1 MNNLREA
8 AQAVV
13 DDAQVVSSADRIIVP
28 QYVVSCDVLDALRS
42 ALAEPEWIP
51 VEGAMGLTDMQQ
63 MILSIAASGR
73 RLHCDGSFCFEYV
86 PLDIPAADV
95 DLLCCRGL
103 LERGGE
109 EVGGSYYVAT
119 DKGRA
124 VIMAE

>member
-1 MNNLREA
+1 MNRLRDA

-13 DDAQVVSSADRIIVP
+13 DAAWPLRDG
-28 QYVVSCDVLDALRS
+28 VLGYSIGFEVFDALCN

-51 VEGAMGLTDMQQ
+51 VEEAMGLTDMQQ

-103 LERGGE
+103 LKRGGG
-109 EVGGSYYVAT
+109 EVGGIYYVAT

-124 VIMAE
+124 LITAE